1 MTAYWVLAPVAGRP
15 GLVGG
20 ALRPATAADAP
31 AIHALVT
38 KYQEAG
44 RLLPRTIEEIARHAD
59 RFLVISDGGAGA
71 GDVLGCA
78 ELAPLSGGVAEVRSL
93 VVDESEFDIR
103 LSAPEGTT
111 ISAMDETLK
120 VVEAEVRRIP
130 GVAHSVASIGTSG
143 IARVN
148 SASIYVRLTDIESRT
163 FSFGRLWKE
172 TLAGTPGKV
181 FEGNFSQREKMDEIR
196 AGFAKTCAV

>member
-1 MTAYWVLAPVAGRP
+1 MTAYRVLAPVAGRP

-93 VVDESEFDIR
+93 VVDES
-103 LSAPEGTT
+103 
-111 ISAMDETLK
+111 
-120 VVEAEVRRIP
+120 
-130 GVAHSVASIGTSG
+130 
-143 IARVN
+143 ARG
-148 SASIYVRLTDIESRT
+148 LG
-163 FSFGRLWKE
+163 FGRLVAEDTYWGYTE
-172 TLAGTPGKV
+172 AERNGGALVVAAGYELYHGERFALDLSLRLAGLRYSHDQKGSNASFTV
-181 FEGNFSQREKMDEIR
+181 
-196 AGFAKTCAV
+196 GFHWFQ